1 MEFESDTTQG
11 RNAIRPM
18 IYTGFTKAVS
28 TANNRIGENNL
39 IQSTVA
45 KRPLI
50 YWEMD
55 MNAIIRNMVMFNSS
69 AVESLYRR

>member
-1 MEFESDTTQG
+1 MELELDTTQG
-11 RNAIRPM
+11 RNAIRSM

-45 KRPLI
+45 KMTTHLLENG
-50 YWEMD
+50 YEC
-55 MNAIIRNMVMFNSS
+55 N
-69 AVESLYRR
+69 YTK

>member
-1 MEFESDTTQG
+1 MEFELDTTQE

-39 IQSTVA
+39 LQSTSR
-45 KRPLI
+45 KMTTHLLGNG
-50 YWEMD
+50 YEC
-55 MNAIIRNMVMFNSS
+55 N
-69 AVESLYRR
+69 YKK

>member
-1 MEFESDTTQG
+1 MAFELDTTQG

-45 KRPLI
+45 KLTTHLLGNG
-50 YWEMD
+50 YEC
-55 MNAIIRNMVMFNSS
+55 N
-69 AVESLYRR
+69 YTK